1 MKSPFFPKIVFF
13 LLGVSGLFAQTAG
26 RTGVESLS
34 SAPALPQSETAL
46 DLSDADAETRTAV
59 RAAAEDV
66 LMRRGNPPFAAIISN
81 DAVKSAELRARFEQV
96 RDLQRLRQENE
107 LLTQQKAVFLN
118 EILRLQ
124 KQIGTLSLQREEARL
139 KLGQLRQIIDLVVVD
154 LKKTQATI
162 QDTPSQ
168 QAPAP
173 AAATPDTPAALAPV
187 SAGKDLR

>member
-1 MKSPFFPKIVFF
+1 MKSSFSLPVIFF
-13 LLGVSGLFAQTAG
+13 LLGVTGLPAQT
-26 RTGVESLS
+26 TGLAAVEPLS
-34 SAPALPQSETAL
+34 SGATRTRSETEL
-46 DLSDADAETRTAV
+46 DLSEADAETRAAV

-81 DAVKSAELRARFEQV
+81 DAVKSVELKARFEQV

-107 LLTQQKAVFLN
+107 LLTQQKAISLN

-124 KQIGTLSLQREEARL
+124 TQIGTLSVQSEEARL

-154 LKKTQATI
+154 LKKTQETI
-162 QDTPSQ
+162 QDAPAR

-173 AAATPDTPAALAPV
+173 AAVAPAA
-187 SAGKDLR
+187 SRK